1 MQKLW
6 TPAEVA
12 RYLGINEA
20 QVEQLVREGKLTGY
34 KLGGQLLRFLP
45 DQVKELKTAMEP
57 HPQGA
62 HTTLSHASSWQER
75 VRDFFY
81 FYDFYL
87 LSFLLLA
94 GLVLYLVISG

>member
-12 RYLGINEA
+12 RYLGLTEA

-45 DQVKELKTAMEP
+45 DQVKELKIGVEP
-57 HPQGA
+57 RPRGA
-62 HTTLSHASSWQER
+62 HPALNHAPSWQAR